1 MKMINIMIMMMRMIM
16 MMMMDTRWEGA
27 GCVHSPGSNKRT
39 PRGSG
44 EARSQG
50 SAAVRDE
57 EEDRRSGAD
66 IDLIVNKVFSAVGFL
81 IFVLLI
87 IGVFIMVH
95 NFK

>member
-1 MKMINIMIMMMRMIM
+1 MMRMIM
-16 MMMMDTRWEGA
+16 MMMMLDTRWEGS

-50 SAAVRDE
+50 SAAETDE
-57 EEDRRSGAD
+57 EKDRRSGAD